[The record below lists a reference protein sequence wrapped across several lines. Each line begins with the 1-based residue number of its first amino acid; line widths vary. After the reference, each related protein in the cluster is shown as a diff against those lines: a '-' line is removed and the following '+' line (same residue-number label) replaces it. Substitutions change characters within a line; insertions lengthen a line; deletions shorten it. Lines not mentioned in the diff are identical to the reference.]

1 MLTLTNGKIILEP
14 WSVYLRPCPLTCG
27 KAYIVLF
34 VAAQTSH
41 ILGRIKNSGQP
52 LSLHK
57 SMLEVTR
64 ILYISFE
71 TKNHK
76 LRPGQTIVL
85 LRSYCTT
92 LTHYL
97 ISGSY
102 SHTCLY
108 IPPPIIIGPR
118 FEKHFFCSFQY
129 RERVFFFVVSYIG
142 CPKFLISKLWL
153 QMSTVESFMDGWRA
167 YLYDGCWL

>member
-1 MLTLTNGKIILEP
+1 MHQSPHMSNTEKTKKTKTKTEKTYITWKMLTLTNGKIILEP

-34 VAAQTSH
+34 VAAQSSH
-41 ILGRIKNSGQP
+41 ILGRIKKSGQP

-76 LRPGQTIVL
+76 LRPGQTTGSVL

-97 ISGSY
+97 ILGSY

-108 IPPPIIIGPR
+108 IPPPIIIGPHFKKR
-118 FEKHFFCSFQY
+118 FFCSFRY
-129 RERVFFFVVSYIG
+129 RERVFFCSI
-142 CPKFLISKLWL
+142 
-153 QMSTVESFMDGWRA
+153 
-167 YLYDGCWL
+167 LYRVP